1 MAATI
6 SLCMIVRNEDKVLA
20 RCLESVRGCVDEIV
34 IVDTGSSDATK
45 EIAARY
51 TDRIYDF
58 EWIDDFSAARNYAF
72 EQATGDYLLWLDA
85 DDVLLPTDAAALRRY
100 KDEQLAGCDVVMLR
114 YNTAFDELGRPTF
127 FFYRERL
134 IRRTLP
140 HRWVGRVHEV
150 VVHSGAV
157 AYAEIAVTHK
167 SVKAVYGDR
176 NLRIYEKQIA
186 DGETLSPRELFYYG
200 RELYY
205 HGRYDDA
212 QRVLLSFLGT
222 GEGFLENCI
231 DACLLLAHCR
241 RAAGDDAGEAR
252 ALCESFLYDVP
263 RADVCCALGNVFLR
277 RAEYRTAIHWFT
289 QATLCPRGGQ
299 GGGFVNEDAFG
310 YIPYLQLCVCYD
322 RLGEREAAAHY
333 NRLAGEIRPESPQVL
348 QNRAYFA
355 SLGVS

>member
-1 MAATI
+1 MRSGCCCPFWAP
-6 SLCMIVRNEDKVLA
+6 A
-20 RCLESVRGCVDEIV
+20 RVFWKTVS
-34 IVDTGSSDATK
+34 T
-45 EIAARY
+45 
-51 TDRIYDF
+51 
-58 EWIDDFSAARNYAF
+58 
-72 EQATGDYLLWLDA
+72 
-85 DDVLLPTDAAALRRY
+85 P
-100 KDEQLAGCDVVMLR
+100 
-114 YNTAFDELGRPTF
+114 
-127 FFYRERL
+127 
-134 IRRTLP
+134 
-140 HRWVGRVHEV
+140 
-150 VVHSGAV
+150 
-157 AYAEIAVTHK
+157 
-167 SVKAVYGDR
+167 
-176 NLRIYEKQIA
+176 
-186 DGETLSPRELFYYG
+186 
-200 RELYY
+200 
-205 HGRYDDA
+205 
-212 QRVLLSFLGT
+212 
-222 GEGFLENCI
+222 
-231 DACLLLAHCR
+231 ACCWAHCR